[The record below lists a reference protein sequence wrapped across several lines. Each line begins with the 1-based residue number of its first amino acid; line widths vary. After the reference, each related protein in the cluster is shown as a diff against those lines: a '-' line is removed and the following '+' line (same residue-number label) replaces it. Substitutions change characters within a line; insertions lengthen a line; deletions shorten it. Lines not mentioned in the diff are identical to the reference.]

1 MGAHRSRKSRLAWT
15 AARGMLA
22 GLVLGGVFVAGFLL
36 RTWMPVAANADEDL
50 EVFPLLAQVKGLLET
65 NYLRPL
71 PDDQALEYAA
81 VRGYLSELKDPYT
94 FFIDPPVA
102 QSESDV
108 LAGEYGGIGVQ
119 VQRNEQGD
127 IVLYPFPDGPAAR
140 AGVENGAILVAVNGA
155 PLAPGERIDVIDGM
169 LRGEVGDGHGVAIT
183 IRAPDAAETRDVFIA
198 FEVVQVPSVVW
209 RMLAE
214 EDSFGYVQVI
224 RFTSR
229 TPDELRAAVE
239 DLKRQ
244 GAAALVLDLRGN
256 SGGLLQES
264 VQVASEFLD
273 GGVVFYEVRRG
284 GETATNA
291 TPGGVW
297 TEQPLAVLVDAGTAS
312 AAELVAG
319 AIRDRERGILIGQ
332 RTYGKGSV
340 QLIFRLSDGSSVH
353 ITSAEW
359 YTPDRTPLEGN
370 GLEPTIAM
378 IPDEA
383 GRDVELGEA
392 VRQLRQI
399 VSAQAAALRQD
410 G

>member
-1 MGAHRSRKSRLAWT
+1 MSVHRSRRSRLARA
-15 AARGMLA
+15 AARGMLI

-36 RTWMPVAANADEDL
+36 RAWMPVAANTE
-50 EVFPLLAQVKGLLET
+50 EEGETFPLLAQVKGLLET

-71 PDDQALEYAA
+71 PDNQAMEYAA

-127 IVLYPFPDGPAAR
+127 LVLYPFPDGPAAR
-140 AGVENGAILVAVNGA
+140 AGVESGAVLVAVNNTT
-155 PLAPGERIDVIDGM
+155 LTPGERIDVIDGM
-169 LRGEVGDGHGVAIT
+169 LRGEVGEGRGVTIT
-183 IRAPDAAETRDVFIA
+183 IHAPGATETRNVFIE

-214 EDSFGYVQVI
+214 EDTFGYVQVI

-229 TPDELRAAVE
+229 TPDELRAAIE
-239 DLKRQ
+239 DLKSQ
-244 GAAALVLDLRGN
+244 GAEALVLDLRGN

-273 GGVVFYEVRRG
+273 GGVVFYEVRRS

-291 TPGGVW
+291 TAGGAW

-319 AIRDRERGILIGQ
+319 AIRDRERSILIGQ

-340 QLIFRLSDGSSVH
+340 QLIFRLADGSSVH

-359 YTPDRTPLEGN
+359 YTPARTPLEGN

-378 IPDEA
+378 IPDES

-392 VRQLRQI
+392 IRQLRQI
-399 VSAQAAALRQD
+399 VGAQARALRQ
-410 G
+410 GG

>member
-1 MGAHRSRKSRLAWT
+1 MGANRSRRSRLARAT
-15 AARGMLA
+15 ARGMLA
-22 GLVLGGVFVAGFLL
+22 GLVLSGVFVAGFLL
-36 RTWMPVAANADEDL
+36 RAWMPVAANADE
-50 EVFPLLAQVKGLLET
+50 EGEAFPLLAQVKGLLET

-71 PDDQALEYAA
+71 PDDQAMEYAA

-127 IVLYPFPDGPAAR
+127 IVLYPFPEGPAAR
-140 AGVENGAILVAVNGA
+140 AGVENGAVLIAVNGA

-169 LRGEVGDGHGVAIT
+169 LRGEVGEGRGVTIT
-183 IRAPDAAETRDVFIA
+183 IREPDATETRDVFIE

-209 RMLAE
+209 RILAE
-214 EDSFGYVQVI
+214 EDTFGYAQVI

-229 TPDELRAAVE
+229 TPDELRAAIE
-239 DLKRQ
+239 DLKSQ
-244 GAAALVLDLRGN
+244 SAEALVLDLRGN

-291 TPGGVW
+291 TPGGAW
-297 TEQPLAVLVDAGTAS
+297 TEQPLVVLVDAGTAS

-319 AIRDRERGILIGQ
+319 AIRDRERGILVGQ

-340 QLIFRLSDGSSVH
+340 QLIFRLPDGSSVH

-378 IPDEA
+378 IPDES

-399 VSAQAAALRQD
+399 VGAQAAAPRED

>member
-1 MGAHRSRKSRLAWT
+1 MGAHRSRKSGLVWT

-22 GLVLGGVFVAGFLL
+22 GLILGGVFVAGFLL

-127 IVLYPFPDGPAAR
+127 IVLYPFPDGPATR

-169 LRGEVGDGHGVAIT
+169 LRGEVGDGRGVTIT
-183 IRAPDAAETRDVFIA
+183 LRAPDAAETRDVFIA

-214 EDSFGYVQVI
+214 EDTFGYVQVI

-229 TPDELRAAVE
+229 TPDELRAAIG
-239 DLKRQ
+239 DLKSQ
-244 GAAALVLDLRGN
+244 DAEALVLDLRGN

-273 GGVVFYEVRRG
+273 SGVVFYEVRRS

-291 TPGGVW
+291 TSGGAW
-297 TEQPLAVLVDAGTAS
+297 TEQPLVVLVDAGTAS

-399 VSAQAAALRQD
+399 VGVQTTTPQQD

>member
-1 MGAHRSRKSRLAWT
+1 MSANGSRKSRLAR
-15 AARGMLA
+15 AAVRGMLTGA
-22 GLVLGGVFVAGFLL
+22 VISGVFLAGFLL
-36 RTWMPVAANADEDL
+36 RGQVPAAADDEGDRP
-50 EVFPLLAQVKGLLET
+50 EFPLLVEVKELLED

-71 PDDQALEYAA
+71 PEERVMEYAA
-81 VRGYLSELKDPYT
+81 VRGYLGELSDPYT

-102 QSESDV
+102 QNESDV
-108 LAGEYGGIGVQ
+108 LAGQYGGIGVQ
-119 VQRNEQGD
+119 VQRSEQGD
-127 IVLYPFPDGPAAR
+127 IVLYPFPEGPAAR
-140 AGVENGAILVAVNGA
+140 AGVENGAILVAVDGVA
-155 PLAPGERIDVIDGM
+155 LSPDERIDVVDGM
-169 LRGEVGDGHGVAIT
+169 LRGEVGEGRGVTIT
-183 IRAPDAAETRDVFIA
+183 IRSPGEDETRDLFIE
-198 FEVVQVPSVVW
+198 FEVVQVPSIVW

-214 EDSFGYVQVI
+214 EETFGYVQII

-229 TPDELRAAVE
+229 TPDELRTALA
-239 DLKRQ
+239 DLENQ
-244 GAAALVLDLRGN
+244 GAVAIVLDLRGN

-273 GGVVFYEVRRG
+273 GGVVFYEVRRN

-291 TPGGVW
+291 LPGGAW
-297 TEQPLAVLVDAGTAS
+297 IEQPLVVLVDAGTAS

-319 AIRDRERGILIGQ
+319 AIRDRDRGILIGQ

-359 YTPDRTPLEGN
+359 FTPNRTPLEGN

-378 IPDEA
+378 IPDES

-392 VRQLRQI
+392 VRQLREI
-399 VSAQAAALRQD
+399 VSAQAGLPRQD

>member
-1 MGAHRSRKSRLAWT
+1 MGAHRSRKSGLVWT

-22 GLVLGGVFVAGFLL
+22 GLILGGVFVAGFLL

-127 IVLYPFPDGPAAR
+127 IVLYPFPDGPATR

-169 LRGEVGDGHGVAIT
+169 LRGEVGDGRGVTIT
-183 IRAPDAAETRDVFIA
+183 LRAPDAAETRDVFIA

-214 EDSFGYVQVI
+214 EDTFGYVQVI

-229 TPDELRAAVE
+229 TPDELRAAIG
-239 DLKRQ
+239 DLKSQ
-244 GAAALVLDLRGN
+244 DAEALVLDLRGN

-273 GGVVFYEVRRG
+273 SGVVFYEVRRG

-291 TPGGVW
+291 ASGGAW
-297 TEQPLAVLVDAGTAS
+297 TEQPLVVLVDAGTAS

-399 VSAQAAALRQD
+399 VGVQTTTPQQD

>member
-1 MGAHRSRKSRLAWT
+1 MSANGSRKSRLAR
-15 AARGMLA
+15 AAVRGMLTGA
-22 GLVLGGVFVAGFLL
+22 VISGVFLAGFLL
-36 RTWMPVAANADEDL
+36 RGQVPAAADDEGDRP
-50 EVFPLLAQVKGLLET
+50 EFPLLVEVKELLED

-71 PDDQALEYAA
+71 PEERVMEYAA
-81 VRGYLSELKDPYT
+81 VRGYLGELSDPYT

-102 QSESDV
+102 QNESDV
-108 LAGEYGGIGVQ
+108 LAGQYGGIGVQ
-119 VQRNEQGD
+119 VQRSEQGD
-127 IVLYPFPDGPAAR
+127 IVLYPFPEGPAAR
-140 AGVENGAILVAVNGA
+140 AGVENGAILVAVDGVA
-155 PLAPGERIDVIDGM
+155 LSPDERIDVVDGM
-169 LRGEVGDGHGVAIT
+169 LRGEVGEGRGVTIT
-183 IRAPDAAETRDVFIA
+183 IRLPGEDETRDLFIE
-198 FEVVQVPSVVW
+198 FEVVQVPSIVW

-214 EDSFGYVQVI
+214 EETFGYVQII

-229 TPDELRAAVE
+229 TPDELRTALA
-239 DLKRQ
+239 DLESQ
-244 GAAALVLDLRGN
+244 GAVAIVLDLRGN

-273 GGVVFYEVRRG
+273 GGVVFYEVRRN
-284 GETATNA
+284 GETVTNA
-291 TPGGVW
+291 LPGGAW
-297 TEQPLAVLVDAGTAS
+297 IEQPLVVLVDAGTAS

-319 AIRDRERGILIGQ
+319 AIRDRDRGILIGQ

-359 YTPDRTPLEGN
+359 FTPNRTPLEGN

-378 IPDEA
+378 IPDES

-392 VRQLRQI
+392 VRQLREI
-399 VSAQAAALRQD
+399 VSAQAGLPRQD

>member
-1 MGAHRSRKSRLAWT
+1 MSANRSRKSRLAW
-15 AARGMLA
+15 AAVRGMLT
-22 GLVLGGVFVAGFLL
+22 GLVISGVFLAGFLL
-36 RTWMPVAANADEDL
+36 RGQVPVAADEDGD
-50 EVFPLLAQVKGLLET
+50 ENQFPLLGEVKELLED

-71 PDDQALEYAA
+71 PEDRTMEYAA
-81 VRGYLSELKDPYT
+81 VRGYLSELNDPYT

-102 QSESDV
+102 QNESDV

-140 AGVENGAILVAVNGA
+140 AGVENGAILVAVDGVA
-155 PLAPGERIDVIDGM
+155 LSLQERIDVVDGM
-169 LRGEVGDGHGVAIT
+169 LRGEVGEGRGVTIT
-183 IRAPDAAETRDVFIA
+183 IRSPDAEETRDLFIEFA
-198 FEVVQVPSVVW
+198 VVQVPSIVW

-214 EDSFGYVQVI
+214 EETFGYVQII

-229 TPDELRAAVE
+229 TPEELRTAIA
-239 DLKRQ
+239 DLESQ
-244 GAAALVLDLRGN
+244 SAEAIVLDLRGN

-273 GGVVFYEVRRG
+273 GGVVFYEVRRD

-291 TPGGVW
+291 SPGGAW

-319 AIRDRERGILIGQ
+319 AIRDRDRGILIGQ

-359 YTPDRTPLEGN
+359 YTPNRTPLEGN
-370 GLEPTIAM
+370 GLEPAIEM
-378 IPDEA
+378 IPDES

-392 VRQLRQI
+392 VRQLREI
-399 VSAQAAALRQD
+399 VSAQAAVMRQD

>member
-1 MGAHRSRKSRLAWT
+1 MSANGSRKSRLAR
-15 AARGMLA
+15 AAVRGMLTGA
-22 GLVLGGVFVAGFLL
+22 VISGVFLAGFLL
-36 RTWMPVAANADEDL
+36 RGQVPAAADDEGDRP
-50 EVFPLLAQVKGLLET
+50 EFPLLVEVKELLED

-71 PDDQALEYAA
+71 PEERVMEYAA
-81 VRGYLSELKDPYT
+81 VRGYLGELSDPYT

-102 QSESDV
+102 QNESDV
-108 LAGEYGGIGVQ
+108 LAGQYGGIGVQ
-119 VQRNEQGD
+119 VQRSEQGD
-127 IVLYPFPDGPAAR
+127 IVLYPFPEGPAAR
-140 AGVENGAILVAVNGA
+140 AGVENGALLVAVDGVA
-155 PLAPGERIDVIDGM
+155 VSPDERIDVVDGM
-169 LRGEVGDGHGVAIT
+169 LRGEVGEGRGVTIT
-183 IRAPDAAETRDVFIA
+183 IRSPGEDETRDLFIE
-198 FEVVQVPSVVW
+198 FEVVQVPSIVW

-214 EDSFGYVQVI
+214 EETFGYVQII

-229 TPDELRAAVE
+229 TPDELRTALA
-239 DLKRQ
+239 DLESQ
-244 GAAALVLDLRGN
+244 GAVAIVLDLRGN

-273 GGVVFYEVRRG
+273 GGVVFYEVRRN
-284 GETATNA
+284 GETVTNA
-291 TPGGVW
+291 LPGGAW
-297 TEQPLAVLVDAGTAS
+297 IEQPLVVLVDAGTAS

-319 AIRDRERGILIGQ
+319 AIRDRDRGILIGQ

-359 YTPDRTPLEGN
+359 FTPNRTPLEGN

-378 IPDEA
+378 IPDES

-392 VRQLRQI
+392 VRQLREI
-399 VSAQAAALRQD
+399 VSAQAGLPRQD